1 MWSEVP
7 PASGSAVIATAIVS
21 IGLHL
26 AGFEVLSKILMCL
39 AAALWVVLAALF
51 ATRLVRDPKGWKAGA
66 DTPPALTA
74 VAATTV
80 LGTRLAMFD
89 WTEVAAVL
97 LVVAALAWPGLLAA
111 VILHWGRH
119 MPGAAFLV
127 CVATQ
132 GLAVL
137 SATLAPDYG
146 DWLLHAA
153 LALFLLGL
161 PLYVDALVRFDF
173 AQVLTGAGDQW
184 VAGGALAISAVANA
198 KLLGSGLWT
207 GTAHTALRTSLLT
220 ILGIALAWYAA
231 LALAE
236 LYRPRF
242 RYDIRRWATVF
253 PLGMTAVAALL
264 ASATAGV
271 AWLDTLGR
279 VLLWIAFAVWTLTLI
294 GFVRSRVRA
303 ERARQPQE

>member
-1 MWSEVP
+1 M
-7 PASGSAVIATAIVS
+7 ATAIVS

-26 AGFEVLSKILMCL
+26 AGFEVLSRILMWL
-39 AAALWVVLAALF
+39 AAVVWVFLAALF
-51 ATRLVRDPKGWKAGA
+51 GTRLVRDPKGWKAGA

-80 LGTRLAMFD
+80 LGTREAMFG

-97 LVVAALAWPGLLAA
+97 LVIAVLAWPVLLAA

-137 SATLAPDYG
+137 AATIAPDYG
-146 DWLLHAA
+146 DWLLDAG

-161 PLYVDALVRFDF
+161 LLYVDALLRFDF
-173 AQVLTGAGDQW
+173 GQVLAGAGDQW
-184 VAGGALAISAVANA
+184 VAGGAMAISAVAGA
-198 KLLGSGLWT
+198 KLLGSGLWS
-207 GTAHTALRTSLLT
+207 GSAHTALRTATLVV
-220 ILGIALAWYAA
+220 LGVALAWYAV
-231 LALAE
+231 LAVAE
-236 LYRPRF
+236 VYRPRPH
-242 RYDIRRWATVF
+242 YDIRRWATVF
-253 PLGMTAVAALL
+253 PLGMTAVASLL
-264 ASATAGV
+264 TSTAAKV

-279 VLLWIAFAVWTLTLI
+279 VLVWIAFAVWGLTLI
-294 GFVRSRVRA
+294 GFIRSRVRA
-303 ERARQPQE
+303 EALRRR